1 MLLHGNESAADYL
14 LKHFGPKLRVMTPL
28 GLGKPNRLLNAL
40 YRRVKSDPTLG
51 LTIFT
56 ALSLTPPNPRGDLA
70 IRFFGPFAKR
80 QWGDNYPV
88 LDYAVAAARDELPE
102 NVRVH
107 EFYTAAGAGLNSVS
121 LQRDYQS
128 INYTH
133 VVARLVDERP
143 TLLLQLVA
151 RSADGRFS
159 LSCNPD
165 LSRDVVDVFK
175 ARGLPLTVVGV
186 VHPDLPFL
194 KGDAEVPVEYFGT
207 IVEDDEPP
215 HQLFAVPRSPVDAAE
230 HAIGFHASRLAV
242 DDGTLQLGIGSLSDA
257 LTAALIC
264 RHQKNGVYLELLGPV
279 AEEAGIFQTGL
290 HGLSEM
296 VMDNFMHLRR
306 AGILKRKTPDGHYL
320 TGGFVLGSSEFYEWL
335 RSLKGEDFD
344 GLYMGRIS
352 QINHLMDL
360 EPRSRRGE
368 RKNARLYNTCM
379 QVTVLGGAASETL
392 ADGRVVSGVG
402 GQYNF
407 VAMAHELPDARS
419 ILMLRSTRT
428 SGGKRSSNVVY
439 SHGHL
444 TIPRHLRDIIVTEY
458 GVADVR
464 GRTDEQTILTIL
476 AITDAEFQGELLA
489 EAKRNKKVGPSIQLP
504 ARAAENTPE
513 KLAGWIAQGRAKG
526 LFQRY
531 PFGSDFTP
539 EEEKLADALERLK
552 ANPSQPYWLM
562 KSLKSDPQRF
572 RSELKRMNL
581 DSPKTLKEILTQ
593 RALIAALTEGA

>member
-1 MLLHGNESAADYL
+1 MLLRGNEAAADYV
-14 LKHFGPKLRVMTPL
+14 LKHCGPKLRVMTPL

-40 YRRVKSDPTLG
+40 YRRVKNDPQLH
-51 LTIFT
+51 LTIYT
-56 ALSLTPPNPRGDLA
+56 ALSLNPPKPRGDLA
-70 IRFFGPFAKR
+70 NRFFTPFAKR
-80 QWGDNYPV
+80 QWGENYPV
-88 LDYAVAAARDELPE
+88 LEYAVAAARDELPD

-107 EFYTAAGAGLNSVS
+107 EFYTAAGAALNSVS
-121 LQRDYQS
+121 MQRDYQS

-133 VVARLVDERP
+133 VAARLVDEEP
-143 TLLLQLVA
+143 NLLLQLVA
-151 RSADGRFS
+151 KSPDGRYS

-165 LSRDVVDVFK
+165 LSRDVVDTFK
-175 ARGLPLTVVGV
+175 ARGLPLMVIGV
-186 VHPDLPFL
+186 VHPDLPYL
-194 KGDAEVPVEYFGT
+194 KGDAEVPPEYFSA

-215 HQLFAVPRSPVDAAE
+215 HKLFALPRTSVDE
-230 HAIGFHASRLAV
+230 IDHAIGFHASRLAV

-257 LTAALIC
+257 LTAALVC
-264 RHQKNGVYLELLGPV
+264 RHAQNEVYREQLGPV
-279 AEEAGIFQTGL
+279 AKDAAPFSVGL

-306 AGILKRKTPDGHYL
+306 AGILKRQTPNGVYL
-320 TGGFVLGSSEFYEWL
+320 TGGFALGSSEFYEWL
-335 RSLKGEDFD
+335 RTLREEDFA
-344 GLYMGRIS
+344 GLFMGRIS

-368 RKNARLYNTCM
+368 RKNARLFNTCM

-392 ADGRVVSGVG
+392 TDGRVVSGVG

-428 SGGKRSSNVVY
+428 SGGKRASNIVY

-464 GRTDEQTILTIL
+464 GRTDEETIL
-476 AITDAEFQGELLA
+476 AILSIADAQFQRPLLE
-489 EAKRNKKVGPSIQLP
+489 EAKRNKKVRPSVQLP
-504 ARAAENTPE
+504 PRAAENTPE
-513 KLAGWIAQGRAKG
+513 KLAAWIARGRSRG
-526 LFQRY
+526 LFQTY

-539 EEEKLADALERLK
+539 EEQRLVVALERLK
-552 ANPSQPYWLM
+552 AKPSQRYWLM
-562 KSLKSDPQRF
+562 RAVGARPEKFQP
-572 RSELKRMNL
+572 ELKRMGL
-581 DSPKTLKEILTQ
+581 DSPKTLKEKLTQ
-593 RALIAALTEGA
+593 LALVAALSA